1 MIAIEHLTHG
11 ISKLGLTEII
21 LPTKGRG
28 ETFTTHGITVHML
41 PQMMFDSVVEMHSTK
56 TVNSGEGEWVDDKRG
71 YNVHLLSVPDKD
83 VDDPPLLDVDD
94 PPLDDPPLDDQ
105 DKEDQREPDDV
116 THEGRPQS
124 EELDQE
130 AKDDQNQDQKD
141 QPDFLDKGVGPQ

>member
-1 MIAIEHLTHG
+1 MPKKNTINEKRRVIAIEHLTHG

-41 PQMMFDSVVEMHSTK
+41 PQMMFDSVVEMHSAK

-83 VDDPPLLDVDD
+83 VDDPPL
-94 PPLDDPPLDDQ
+94 LDDQ